1 MPRFQTQDMI
11 LIYLE
16 GFDEF
21 VKDEEVPY
29 SLTPPAIAGVLGV
42 DESELFSTLN
52 AMEAD
57 GLIKEDIRP
66 VADIDRER
74 NVYFLTEKGKR
85 YEEEFWSGIR
95 DKRIIL
101 RDNGFEKKLD
111 IKDLEHHISGRNP
124 VVRGLQALDQDYV
137 IDKDKLREPFEVFVG
152 RRNEL
157 NRLKEHLKQV
167 KRSGAMTMFIEGNA
181 GIGKTSLVYKLK
193 PFAEEMGFQFLS
205 GTCLNDASE
214 PYLPFKEAFSGST
227 DDEPGDYAGM
237 AFIGSHLGKQIDD
250 KRLFD
255 AMRKETFF
263 ETTAYV
269 KDMAQEQPLLVFLD
283 DLQWVDKATLNLLA
297 FMEEQLED
305 SPVLFIGTYR
315 PEDLSE
321 DHHLIDMMHR
331 FVRMDRL
338 NKMELKPLSYNNTKD
353 MIKGELGVQDVPEHF
368 VDSIHRKTEGN
379 PFFIKETIRHMWE
392 EGFIDPTDGRYPKKD
407 EDISISR
414 SVQYVMERRIGRLD
428 PDTRRV
434 VEYGGVIGGTIPF
447 DLLLKVADMDEIDML
462 DHLDILTSAELW
474 EEGEHDEAFSFSHRM
489 LEEIVYSKIRRLK
502 KKMLHRNV
510 AESIEEIYEGRLG
523 EWYSDLA
530 RHYEASGEKDKALSY
545 YKMAGER
552 AEKMFASEDAV
563 DMYEKALAL
572 AESDEDKID
581 MIDKLAKTSSILGR
595 FETAREHLYDAL
607 DIKEEQSI
615 YRKIAIT
622 YNEQGEW
629 DKTLEVVEKALPLEG
644 SEPEETFKLLGL
656 KGWALMKQGDYDR
669 ALKIFEEEKKT
680 AEKLDIES
688 GQVYH
693 DLGTIYIR
701 IGRLDEAI
709 ELLEKA
715 IEIREKKGDLKNIH
729 KSLNNLGIA
738 YKDRGNR
745 EKCKECFEKTL
756 RVLEENNLVS
766 EIPAA
771 LNNVGFI
778 NAIMGKLDKAIGFY
792 KRSLDL
798 SHKIGSKENQALS
811 LGNLGDAYSK
821 KGELE
826 KARENILKAID
837 LMEEMGYSYG
847 LIVDLQYLGSLDIK
861 EGKMED
867 AEAVFQR
874 ALDISRE
881 CGNRMREAVSLN
893 KLGDLYALRGDLEKS
908 EEYHMESKD
917 ISMEIGAKD
926 IEALTCDRL
935 GLISRWKGDV
945 DEAERL
951 HRKGL
956 DIGKKINDDENTV
969 LNLIGL
975 GEDLVEKGGIKNWE
989 THSYKVIKVIDEW
1002 EYLETFIRN
1011 HLLIARCR
1019 REQEDYAGAKEHIDL
1034 ALARCRKVKDLTWE
1048 ARVLFEYGILDKMR
1062 GYDGSDHLQSAVE
1075 LFQRCRMEWW
1085 EERAK
1090 EML

>member
-1 MPRFQTQDMI
+1 MFHLKTDEI
-11 LIYLE
+11 LLIYLE
-16 GFDEF
+16 GFCEF
-21 VKDEEVPY
+21 KEDEEVPY
-29 SLTPPAIAGVLGV
+29 SLTFSGITNLLGIS
-42 DESELFSTLN
+42 ESELLSSLK
-52 AMEAD
+52 AMGEED
-57 GLIKEDIRP
+57 LVRKEVRP
-66 VADIDRER
+66 VVGADKER
-74 NVYFLTEKGKR
+74 NVYFLTEKGKQL
-85 YEEEFWSGIR
+85 EEEFWSEI
-95 DKRIIL
+95 KNNEIKLI
-101 RDNGFEKKLD
+101 DNGFEKKLY
-111 IKDLEHHISGRNP
+111 IKDLENHISGRNP
-124 VVRGLQALDQDYV
+124 VIRALKVLEDESV
-137 IDKDKLREPFEVFVG
+137 IDKNKLQESYDVFVG
-152 RRNEL
+152 RREEL
-157 NRLKEHLKQV
+157 RTLKEYSKRV
-167 KRSGAMTMFIEGNA
+167 KNEGAMTVFIEGRA
-181 GIGKTSLVYKLK
+181 GIGKTSLVNKLK

-205 GTCLNDASE
+205 GTCLNEASE
-214 PYLPFKEAFSGST
+214 PYLPLKEAFRGLMEEES
-227 DDEPGDYAGM
+227 DDYTGM
-237 AFIGSHLGKQIDD
+237 AFIPSHYGNHIDD
-250 KRLFD
+250 KKLFD
-255 AMRKETFF
+255 AMKKETFF
-263 ETTAYV
+263 ETTEYV
-269 KDMAQEQPLLVFLD
+269 KEMADERPLIVFLD
-283 DLQWVDKATLNLLA
+283 DLQWVDKGTLNILA
-297 FMEEQLED
+297 FMENQMED

-315 PEDLSE
+315 PEEISE
-321 DHHLIDMMHR
+321 DHHLKGMMHR
-331 FVRMDRL
+331 FVREDRL
-338 NKMELKPLSYNNTKD
+338 NKLELKPLDYENTKD
-353 MIKGELGVQDVPEHF
+353 TIKGQLGIQEVPEYF
-368 VDSIHRKTEGN
+368 VDNIHQKTQGN
-379 PFFIKETIRHMWE
+379 PFFIKETIRHMLE
-392 EGFIDPTDGRYPKKD
+392 EGSIDPSEDRYPKED
-407 EDISISR
+407 DDISISR
-414 SVQYVMERRIGRLD
+414 SVQNMMKSRIDRLD
-428 PDTRRV
+428 SKTKKL
-434 VEYGGVIGGTIPF
+434 VEYGGIIGGTIPF
-447 DLLLKVADMDEIDML
+447 DLLLNVADMDEIEIL
-462 DHLDILTSAELW
+462 DRIDILINAKLW
-474 EEGEHDEAFSFSHRM
+474 EEKDGETFSFTHRM
-489 LEEIVYSKIRRLK
+489 LEDIIYSDIRRLK
-502 KKMLHRNV
+502 KKILHKKM
-510 AESIEEIYEGRLG
+510 AKSIEEIYEGELEG
-523 EWYSDLA
+523 WYSDLA
-530 RHYEASGEKDKALSY
+530 RHYKASGEMDSALQYYIKAG
-545 YKMAGER
+545 KR
-552 AEKMFASEDAV
+552 AEKMFASEDAL
-563 DMYEKALAL
+563 DMYKNALEL
-572 AESDEDKID
+572 AETDEDKTDIL
-581 MIDKLAKTSSILGR
+581 DKLAKTSSILGR

-701 IGRLDEAI
+701 IGRLDEAV

-826 KARENILKAID
+826 KARDNILKAID

-867 AEAVFQR
+867 AEEAFQKG
-874 ALDISRE
+874 LDISRE

-893 KLGDLYALRGDLEKS
+893 KLGDLYTLRGNLEKS

-917 ISMEIGAKD
+917 ICKEIGAKD
-926 IEALTCDRL
+926 IEAHTCDRL
-935 GLISRWKGDV
+935 AVIRRRKGEL
-945 DEAERL
+945 DEAENL
-951 HRKGL
+951 HREGL
-956 DIGKKINDDENTV
+956 EIAKNIEDDENTV

-975 GEDLVEKGGIKNWE
+975 GEDLVEKGDIESWE
-989 THSYKVIKVIDEW
+989 KHSFKVNRVIEDW
-1002 EYLETFIRN
+1002 EYLDIYMRN

-1019 REQEDYAGAKEHIDL
+1019 MRMNNYIGAEEQIKL
-1034 ALARCRKVKDLTWE
+1034 ALDRSKEVKDLTWKAKVLYQYALLDEKSGRDATEHLNE
-1048 ARVLFEYGILDKMR
+1048 ALDLFI
-1062 GYDGSDHLQSAVE
+1062 
-1075 LFQRCRMEWW
+1075 RCGMKWW
-1085 EERAK
+1085 EKKAREN
-1090 EML
+1090 LC